1 MFAVR
6 AMRAYRRRDKILKC
20 VTPSHP
26 SLEAHQPPSAEAR
39 VVLFSRFECGF
50 HGMSDVAY
58 HNLTSVATH
67 EGSWQPHAIP
77 DTAGIVS

>member
-1 MFAVR
+1 MRATQVRFANTGTEAMMFAVR
-6 AMRAYRRRDKILKC
+6 AMRAYRRRDKILK
-20 VTPSHP
+20 
-26 SLEAHQPPSAEAR
+26 
-39 VVLFSRFECGF
+39 FECGF

-77 DTAGIVS
+77 DTAGIVSPPAPPPSPC

>member
-1 MFAVR
+1 M
-6 AMRAYRRRDKILKC
+6 
-20 VTPSHP
+20 
-26 SLEAHQPPSAEAR
+26 
-39 VVLFSRFECGF
+39 LFCRFECGF

-77 DTAGIVS
+77 DTAGIVSPPAPPPSPC